1 MSKSAF
7 LNAIEAYMLTGRYSL
22 RTIKTYQYWI
32 KSFIIFHGKAHPNS
46 MGRDEIELFLTYF
59 AVNRKVSSSTPA
71 LALNALMFL
80 YNKYMDKPIEDMKEF
95 KRAKRKRKIPVV
107 LTQDDVKK
115 LLSHLLLKSMV

>member
-1 MSKSAF
+1 
-7 LNAIEAYMLTGRYSL
+7 
-22 RTIKTYQYWI
+22 
-32 KSFIIFHGKAHPNS
+32 
-46 MGRDEIELFLTYF
+46 MGRDEIELFLTYL

-107 LTQDDVKK
+107 LTQDEVKK